1 MLLPVG
7 LLLDIKIKGS
17 ESMWSWAFLF
27 SYNALKSL
35 SVLRFKDFIPAI
47 KSKLEK

>member
-27 SYNALKSL
+27 SYNALKPSL
-35 SVLRFKDFIPAI
+35 CPQV
-47 KSKLEK
+47 